1 MGEEN
6 IVANKYIK
14 GLENGTSEECWG
26 LVLITNFPC
35 DPSMQDAYESLA
47 NDIKNEPMFKD
58 AYVYPFSTLH
68 TTLLTCYS
76 FTRPPLGSQELKEA
90 RQDLLIEHAM
100 SHPEWP
106 RGKIKLRCKEA
117 VAYPDAVVLMYD
129 DVDKAIENIRRIL
142 KEEAENKLPQMG
154 YKNIDV
160 SLAHF
165 PTIMHSTVA
174 RHPGLQV
181 FPSEGVDDLEA
192 AGHREIELARQECF
206 DSIMRKNW
214 PSEGLAVS
222 AEKMHLVVEKV
233 PYMHPPQNLHSTW
246 NLI

>member
-1 MGEEN
+1 
-6 IVANKYIK
+6 
-14 GLENGTSEECWG
+14 
-26 LVLITNFPC
+26 
-35 DPSMQDAYESLA
+35 
-47 NDIKNEPMFKD
+47 
-58 AYVYPFSTLH
+58 
-68 TTLLTCYS
+68 
-76 FTRPPLGSQELKEA
+76 
-90 RQDLLIEHAM
+90 
-100 SHPEWP
+100 
-106 RGKIKLRCKEA
+106 
-117 VAYPDAVVLMYD
+117 MYD

-165 PTIMHSTVA
+165 PTIMHSTIL
-174 RHPGLQV
+174 RWRDTPDCKFSQV
-181 FPSEGVDDLEA
+181 K
-192 AGHREIELARQECF
+192 ECF